1 MPNLRLIVFCQNID
15 FLLTSDAD
23 DDNFDDDFEDG
34 DDDDI
39 CYLLSHQ
46 MMESQVDTCHFN
58 VDSQL
63 DNCVLP
69 FKSSEILHF
78 DDHDADDDHVHDD
91 ADDHDDDDCDI

>member
-1 MPNLRLIVFCQNID
+1 
-15 FLLTSDAD
+15 
-23 DDNFDDDFEDG
+23 
-34 DDDDI
+34 
-39 CYLLSHQ
+39 

-78 DDHDADDDHVHDD
+78 DDHDADDHDGDDD